1 MRSFDSIESSPQE
14 DVTDDKKETTK
25 MSDDPDST
33 DSAKNA
39 QKDQDSHAE
48 EQLKGPSPD
57 HSAICISDS
66 EGDSPICLSSSVSAK
81 NAQKD
86 QDSHAEEQL
95 KGPSPDHSAICISDS
110 EGDSPICLSSSVQEK
125 SAEPS
130 PVKRP
135 SDNEDTKSNKIINV

>member
-48 EQLKGPSPD
+48 EQLKDPSPD
-57 HSAICISDS
+57 HSD
-66 EGDSPICLSSSVSAK
+66 
-81 NAQKD
+81 
-86 QDSHAEEQL
+86 
-95 KGPSPDHSAICISDS
+95 ICISDS

>member
-14 DVTDDKKETTK
+14 DVADDKKETSK

-48 EQLKGPSPD
+48 EQLKD
-57 HSAICISDS
+57 
-66 EGDSPICLSSSVSAK
+66 
-81 NAQKD
+81 
-86 QDSHAEEQL
+86 
-95 KGPSPDHSAICISDS
+95 PSPDHSAICISDS

-135 SDNEDTKSNKIINV
+135 SDNEDTKSNKIINVWSNYKLFMNSFYLMYRTCFVYSELWQRIKN